1 MIWRIGRVQ
10 SSVRPVHAVGR
21 GLLALMESANKVP
34 FCLSGY
40 DAFDIRWVVP
50 VPGLTGL
57 AITSR
62 RSHNLVKLISSANLV
77 ADQAASTGTCAG
89 W

>member
-1 MIWRIGRVQ
+1 
-10 SSVRPVHAVGR
+10 
-21 GLLALMESANKVP
+21 MESANKVP

-50 VPGLTGL
+50 IPGLTGL

-77 ADQAASTGTCAG
+77 AHQAASSGTCAG
-89 W
+89 S